1 MKIRKRIAVGLICF
15 SMLSV
20 VGCTADSSK
29 SQEASVS
36 KTTTTSQENIQTK
49 DEEKINIS
57 DFPLNEVI
65 QTKYPASEIIFREI
79 SYNPINKGLY
89 LKFDFKNLGSEPI
102 EGRHLINN
110 TVFQNGVE
118 IPNNDG
124 VSMAGTEPIKD
135 NNDTWESC
143 NKNATTKVQQ
153 GYEMKDCEVKFLLEP
168 VDSSQIEV
176 DFNSFPYKILMN
188 IQ

>member
-15 SMLSV
+15 SMLSI

-29 SQEASVS
+29 SQEASVN
-36 KTTTTSQENIQTK
+36 KTTTTSQENVQTK

-65 QTKYPASEIIFREI
+65 QTKYPESEIIFREI

-89 LKFDFKNLGSEPI
+89 LKFDFKNMGSEPI
-102 EGRHLINN
+102 EGRDVIHNS
-110 TVFQNGVE
+110 VFQNGIE

-124 VSMAGTEPIKD
+124 LSIAGADPIKD
-135 NNDTWESC
+135 NDDTCVSC

-153 GYEMKDCEVKFLLEP
+153 GYEMKDCEVKFPLEP
-168 VDSSQIEV
+168 VDSNQIEV
-176 DFNSFPYKILMN
+176 DFNAIPYKVVMA